1 VNVIFVC
8 TGNTCRSPLA
18 EALARKLAAER
29 GLSGITFE
37 SAGTSAYEGA
47 AASDG
52 SVLVGLERG
61 VDLSRHRARLL
72 TSDLVR
78 EDTII
83 LAMATS
89 HLTAVNAIVPTA
101 QAYLLDDFASR
112 GKHRRSV
119 ADPFGGDLAGYRE
132 AADDIQAMLS
142 DVLDRLMADRT
153 SSGQ

>member
-1 VNVIFVC
+1 MNVIFVC

-18 EALARKLAAER
+18 EALARQLATER
-29 GLSGITFE
+29 GVAGIAFS

-61 VDLSRHRARLL
+61 VDLSTHRARML
-72 TSDLVR
+72 TRDLVDD
-78 EDTII
+78 DTIV
-83 LAMATS
+83 LAMSTS
-89 HLTAVNAIVPTA
+89 HLAAIGAIAPEA

-119 ADPFGGDLAGYRE
+119 ADPFGGDLVGYRE
-132 AADDIQAMLS
+132 AADDIEAMLR
-142 DVLDRLMADRT
+142 DMLDRLAADRA
-153 SSGQ
+153 SSES

>member
-1 VNVIFVC
+1 MNVIFVC

-29 GLSGITFE
+29 GVTDVTFE

-52 SVLVGLERG
+52 SVLIGLERG
-61 VDLSRHRARLL
+61 VDLSPHRARQL
-72 TSDLVR
+72 TRDLIR
-78 EDTII
+78 GDTIL

-89 HLTAVNAIVPTA
+89 HLTAINAITA
-101 QAYLLDDFASR
+101 DTRAYLLDDFASR

-119 ADPFGGDLAGYRE
+119 ADPFGGDLVGYRE
-132 AADDIQAMLS
+132 AADDIEAMLG
-142 DVLDRLMADRT
+142 DMLDRVMADRA
-153 SSGQ
+153 SSGP